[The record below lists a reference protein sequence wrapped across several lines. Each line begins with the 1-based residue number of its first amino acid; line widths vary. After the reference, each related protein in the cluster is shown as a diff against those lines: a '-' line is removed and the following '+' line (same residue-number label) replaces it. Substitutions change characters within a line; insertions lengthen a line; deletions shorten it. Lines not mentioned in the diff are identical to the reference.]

1 MLESK
6 YDHLNGL
13 KGLRISEI
21 VATNN
26 VQNSQSILSANKPS
40 INSVGST
47 LAKNRDKVLVNDGE
61 ELCINHLWS
70 NACLL
75 VTIES

>member
-1 MLESK
+1 
-6 YDHLNGL
+6 
-13 KGLRISEI
+13 
-21 VATNN
+21 
-26 VQNSQSILSANKPS
+26 LSANKPS